1 VNTATKP
8 LQYAAGA
15 HVDDNFALVVD
26 KPEHRKFEA
35 FWYVHFK
42 KPAKKTPPT
51 SAQNPPIELQ
61 PFSDQS
67 FTGLQIQKLGGR
79 MHRDSPLLM
88 GSL

>member
-15 HVDDNFALVVD
+15 HVDDNFALVV
-26 KPEHRKFEA
+26 
-35 FWYVHFK
+35 
-42 KPAKKTPPT
+42 
-51 SAQNPPIELQ
+51 
-61 PFSDQS
+61 DQS